1 MKMGELMKRSLFSR
15 VIVSVVL
22 LCMGA
27 GIQAGASAVE
37 PDQSLTVCLNKDNAP
52 FSFNKGSTEGG
63 FDYLVAQSV
72 ARALGKTLVVRWYE
86 KERRSRV
93 PVSIKTSVMINAGIC
108 QLVGGYPLI
117 QSSLGR
123 EAGAD
128 TTNLP
133 PVAGLPA
140 ERREEMI
147 KGSPL
152 VAGPAYYF
160 VGITPV
166 FGAHVPP
173 VALSGLDD
181 LRTYKIGNRPSSI
194 GDLISMAY
202 KKGMLIPNVTHVDAR
217 LEPLEALERSEFDV
231 TFTEAY
237 KFDLYRAAHPQST
250 LRASGLMLPV
260 GFNLGFVSTDANTL
274 LLEEVGRA
282 ITRLLENGALHKAAA
297 EAGLTYIGPEMP
309 AVRSGLG
316 LEKMTQ

>member
-1 MKMGELMKRSLFSR
+1 MKPSPFFRSLAVMMAVF
-15 VIVSVVL
+15 
-22 LCMGA
+22 
-27 GIQAGASAVE
+27 ASACFQVRAQAAE
-37 PDQSLTVCLNKDNAP
+37 ADNVLTVCLNKDNAP
-52 FSFNKGSTEGG
+52 FSFSKGDAEGG
-63 FDYLVAQSV
+63 FDYLVTQAV
-72 ARALGKTLVVRWYE
+72 ARELGKTLVVKWYE

-93 PVSIKTSVMINAGIC
+93 PVSVKTSVMVNAGIC

-117 QSSLGR
+117 QSSLER

-128 TTNLP
+128 TTTLP
-133 PVAGLPA
+133 PITGLPA

-166 FGAHVPP
+166 FGGHVPT
-173 VALSGLDD
+173 VVLSGLDD
-181 LRTYKIGNRPSSI
+181 LQNYKIGNRPSSI

-202 KKGMLIPNVTHVDAR
+202 KKGMLIPQVTHIDAR
-217 LEPLEALERSEFDV
+217 REPLEALEHSEFDV

-237 KFDLYRAAHPQST
+237 KFDLYRAAHPQSK

-260 GFNLGFVSTDANTL
+260 GFNLGFVSTASNAR

-282 ITRLLENGALHKAAA
+282 VARLMENDALHKAAS
-297 EAGLTYIGPEMP
+297 EAGLTYIKP
-309 AVRSGLG
+309 ALPVVRTGLG